1 MIMQIVR
8 RVTTGLALL
17 LAIASMPFSYAQELK
32 KVTIEEATP
41 GSREYWKIVPQSLP
55 VVGVA
60 PSGVLLH
67 LQEGIYAQGL
77 DIKTRLLKWEHVGG
91 RGNFT
96 PFSERV
102 LAGWVDNDY
111 VLYDYLDSKVV
122 ARYSVDR
129 DKWSTQAVAP
139 NGSYMML
146 SDRKNIAV
154 MVPGGTPYQL
164 TQDGSFDVTY
174 GIEVHRSEFGIS
186 GGLFISPDSRYVAFY
201 RNDQSDVEPYPI
213 VRVNSHIAV
222 HDPIK
227 YPMAGRKSE
236 RVTIGIYDTQAGTIQ
251 YLETGAPY
259 DRFFTNI
266 AWAPD
271 SRSLLIDEVER
282 SQQVTHLREYDVTS
296 GRLLRTLIEERNP
309 KYIEPRE
316 PIHFLSDGRFVR
328 LSRVDG
334 YSHFYLYSR
343 EGKLLR
349 QITRGAW
356 EVKELLGIDEHAGKI
371 YFTSNKDY
379 IIGQDLY
386 SVNLEGGAS
395 VRLTEG
401 EGWHS
406 VTMSD
411 DYKLFLDNF
420 SNLNTP
426 GVSTLVSLESG
437 EKKEILRAEDPLVA
451 YEKPVV
457 ELGSLK
463 SDSGDD
469 LYYKL
474 TRPATLEAGKK
485 YPVVLYVYGGPHS
498 QLVNDSWR
506 GLRMGWDTYMA
517 SQGYVVFTL
526 DNRGTAHRGMGF
538 ESITHRQL
546 GTVEMADQMKGIEY
560 LKGLPY
566 VDSDRIGVYGWSFG
580 GFMTTNLILTY
591 PETFKVGV
599 AGGPV
604 MDWSYYEVMY
614 GERYMDTPEENPE
627 GYAKNNLI
635 KRAGDLKGRLLLIH
649 GGVDPVVL
657 WQHSQL
663 FLQAAVKA
671 VTLPDYMVYP
681 MDEHNVRG
689 QDRVHLHK
697 VICRYF
703 EDHL

>member
-1 MIMQIVR
+1 MGR
-8 RVTTGLALL
+8 KVTRGLVFL
-17 LAIASMPFSYAQELK
+17 LAIAGLQLSYAQELR

-55 VVGVA
+55 VVGIS

-67 LQEGIYAQGL
+67 MQDGLYAQGV
-77 DIKTRLLKWEHVGG
+77 DVKSRLLKWEDVGG
-91 RGNFT
+91 RGNLT
-96 PFSERV
+96 PFSERI
-102 LAGWVDNDY
+102 LAGWVNDNYILFDY
-111 VLYDYLDSKVV
+111 HEMKEVG
-122 ARYSVDR
+122 RFTVDR
-129 DKWSTQAVAP
+129 DEWTAQQVAP

-146 SDRKNIAV
+146 SNGKNIAV
-154 MVPGGTPYQL
+154 MVLGGTPYQL
-164 TQDGSFDVTY
+164 TQNDSSDITY

-186 GGLFISPDSRYVAFY
+186 GGLFISPDSRFVAFY
-201 RNDQSDVEPYPI
+201 RNDLSDVEPYPI
-213 VRVNSHIAV
+213 VRMNNHIAE

-236 RVTIGIYDTQAGTIQ
+236 WVTIGIYDTQKGSIR
-251 YLETGAPY
+251 YLETGAPT

-271 SRSLLIDEVER
+271 SRALLIDEVER
-282 SQQVTHLREYDVTS
+282 NQQETNLREYDVES
-296 GRLLRTLIEERNP
+296 GKLVRTLIQERHP
-309 KYIEPRE
+309 KYIEPSV

-328 LSRVDG
+328 LSRIDG
-334 YSHFYLYSR
+334 YNHFYLYSR
-343 EGKLLR
+343 NGKMIR
-349 QITRGAW
+349 QITKGAW
-356 EVKELLGIDEHAGKI
+356 EVKALLGIDEGAEKI
-371 YFTSNKDY
+371 YFVSNKDY

-386 SVNLEGGAS
+386 SVGLKGGAIA
-395 VRLTEG
+395 RLTEG
-401 EGWHS
+401 NGWHS
-406 VTMSD
+406 VAMSD
-411 DYKLFLDNF
+411 DCKLFYDNF

-426 GVSTLVSLESG
+426 GVSTVVSLETG
-437 EKKEILRAEDPLVA
+437 ERKELLRAEDPLKEFEV
-451 YEKPVV
+451 PVV

-463 SDSGDD
+463 SSAGDD

-474 TRPATLEAGKK
+474 TRPAVLEAGKK

-506 GLRMGWDTYMA
+506 GLRMGWDVYMA
-517 SQGYVVFTL
+517 NRGYVVFTI
-526 DNRGTAHRGMGF
+526 DNRGTASRGMDF
-538 ESITHRQL
+538 ESIIHRQL
-546 GTVEMADQMKGIEY
+546 GTVEMEDQMVGIEY

-580 GFMTTNLILTY
+580 GFMTTNLMLTH

-604 MDWSYYEVMY
+604 MDWSFYEVMY

-663 FLQAAVKA
+663 FLQAAIKA
-671 VTLPDYMVYP
+671 GTLPDYMVYP

-697 VICRYF
+697 VISRYF

>member
-1 MIMQIVR
+1 MELVR
-8 RVTTGLALL
+8 KVTKGLALL
-17 LAIASMPFSYAQELK
+17 LAVFCVPLSYGQELR

-41 GSREYWKIVPQSLP
+41 GSWQYWKLVPQSLP

-67 LQEGIYAQGL
+67 MQDGLYAQGVE
-77 DIKTRLLKWEHVGG
+77 IKSRLLKWEDVGG
-91 RGNFT
+91 RGNFR
-96 PFSERV
+96 PFSDRI

-111 VLYDYLDSKVV
+111 VLFDYVDAKVV
-122 ARYSVDR
+122 ARYTVKR
-129 DKWSTQAVAP
+129 DQWTTQLVAP

-146 SDRKNIAV
+146 SDSKNIAV
-154 MVPGGTPYQL
+154 MIPGGEPYQL
-164 TQDGSFDVTY
+164 THDGSLDITY

-213 VRVNSHIAV
+213 VRINSHIAQ

-236 RVTIGIYDTQAGTIQ
+236 RVTIGIYDTQKGSIR
-251 YLETGAPY
+251 YLETGAPTE
-259 DRFFTNI
+259 RFFTNI
-266 AWAPD
+266 AWSPD

-282 SQQVTHLREYDVTS
+282 NQEVTHLREYDVES
-296 GRLLRTLIEERNP
+296 GQLVRTLIEESHP

-316 PIHFLSDGRFVR
+316 PVRFLSDGRFVR
-328 LSRVDG
+328 LSRIDG
-334 YSHFYLYSR
+334 YHHFYLYSR
-343 EGKLLR
+343 DGKMIR
-349 QITRGAW
+349 QITHGEW

-371 YFTSNKDY
+371 YFVSNKDY
-379 IIGQDLY
+379 TIGQDLY
-386 SVNLEGGAS
+386 SVGIEGGAIA
-395 VRLTEG
+395 RLTKG
-401 EGWHS
+401 DGWHS
-406 VTMSD
+406 VLMSD
-411 DYKLFLDNF
+411 DHKLFFDHF
-420 SNLNTP
+420 SNLDTP
-426 GVSTLVSLESG
+426 GISTVVSLESG
-437 EKKEILRAEDPLVA
+437 ERKELLRAENPLR
-451 YEKPVV
+451 ELEQPVV

-463 SDSGDD
+463 SSGGDD

-474 TRPATLEAGKK
+474 TRPAKLEAGKK

-498 QLVNDSWR
+498 QLVTDSWR
-506 GLRMGWDTYMA
+506 GLRMGWDVYMA
-517 SQGYVVFTL
+517 SQGYVVFTI
-526 DNRGTAHRGMGF
+526 DNRGTAYRGMPF

-546 GTVEMADQMKGIEY
+546 GKVEMEDQMVGIEY

-580 GFMTTNLILTY
+580 GFMTTNLMLTH

-604 MDWSYYEVMY
+604 MNWAYYEVMY

-627 GYAKNNLI
+627 GYAESNLI
-635 KRAGDLKGRLLLIH
+635 ERAGDLKGRLLLIH

-663 FLQAAVKA
+663 FVQSAVKRG
-671 VTLPDYMVYP
+671 TLPDYMIYP

-689 QDRVHLHK
+689 QDRVHLHQ